1 VKQLL
6 AFAKGF
12 VAGLFGRRKKTIT
25 VIPPT
30 AAEFQEALSGIKFYD
45 PVDEAEEIA
54 ASLGHGIQATVL
66 TPDQFCQMY
75 DCLDAFE
82 LQSKRKVAEIV
93 TSQYEP
99 NSCEQ
104 SMVPIK
110 VDGVQVGILHYARIG
125 QDFFFF
131 KERFSGG
138 DLLEDAVTQDGF
150 LDWNA
155 KVDALHD
162 EFWDRIHG
170 EGENE

>member
-25 VIPPT
+25 VILPPMKVYNVKEH
-30 AAEFQEALSGIKFYD
+30 AQ
-45 PVDEAEEIA
+45 EIA
-54 ASLGHGIQATVL
+54 AALNGHGIQATVL
-66 TPDQFCQMY
+66 TPEQFCQMY